1 MNDDVISSGMFKQF
15 FKYLR
20 KQNISTVSPL
30 QAQNLIYNKVRESSS
45 RGSRCGS
52 GDK

>member
-20 KQNISTVSPL
+20 NQNISTVSPL
-30 QAQNLIYNKVRESSS
+30 QAQNLIYNKVRKGCS
-45 RGSRCGS
+45 RGDRFGS
-52 GDK
+52 EVK

>member
-30 QAQNLIYNKVRESSS
+30 QAQNLIYNKVRKGYS
-45 RGSRCGS
+45 RGDSFGS
-52 GDK
+52 EDK